1 MVRDKYQF
9 LDIHRGETCVII
21 GNGPSLDKIPSEWL
35 DKYITFGSNQ
45 IYRKPYKPDY
55 YCIIDEAMMYRCLP
69 KLQEGWRP
77 KKEMF
82 IRAECGL
89 EDNNW
94 IYPVVFNGYSRDIN
108 AFIVMGGTVTYA
120 MMQIATFMG
129 FTKILLVGIDHYYP
143 KSMTGKSGGFTAK
156 GKDPDHFTCNDGE
169 PYFEPGKEYA
179 RPEDTT
185 LSYRAAG
192 MFFGEFGIEC
202 INLTEGTKLDVFK
215 KGSIKEY

>member
-1 MVRDKYQF
+1 MVRDMYKF
-9 LDIHRGETCVII
+9 HEIHKGETCVIV
-21 GNGPSLDKIPSEWL
+21 GNGPSLDKVPNEWL

-69 KLQEGWRP
+69 TLEGGWRP
-77 KKEMF
+77 ERGMF

-94 IYPVVFNGYSRDIN
+94 IYPIVLNGYSRDISG
-108 AFIVMGGTVTYA
+108 FVVMGGTVTYA
-120 MMQIATFMG
+120 MMQLATFMG
-129 FTKILLVGIDHYYP
+129 FTKILLVGVDHYYP
-143 KSMTGKSGGFTAK
+143 NSMTGEPGPFIAK
-156 GKDPDHFTCNDGE
+156 GKDPDHFTCDDGE
-169 PYFEPGKEYA
+169 PYFEPGKVYSK
-179 RPEDTT
+179 PEDTT
-185 LSYRAAG
+185 QSYMAAR

-202 INLTEGTKLDVFK
+202 INLTEGTKLDAFT